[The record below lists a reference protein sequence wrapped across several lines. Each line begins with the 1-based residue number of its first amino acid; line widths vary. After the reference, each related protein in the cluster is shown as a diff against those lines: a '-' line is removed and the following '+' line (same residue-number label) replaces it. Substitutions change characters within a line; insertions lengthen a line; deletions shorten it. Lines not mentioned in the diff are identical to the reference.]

1 MITGPEELLVDRE
14 ADEIVAK
21 LVKSQPDREV
31 RELDCRHKA
40 EPGVPGIA
48 QDISNAAAPS
58 LFGEPPILVVRAV
71 DFADELT
78 LDALKSTMAESEG
91 PPMVITHNGAAKG
104 RGIINAATKAGFTV
118 QKSARPNERDLRR
131 LMRAEATAVGGQLS
145 DPAEHWLIE
154 AIGTQSV
161 ALLLGAVRQAV
172 SDSETGRVD
181 EAAVQAMVPALAK
194 VSAFKVVD
202 LLWAGDVVAATKLL
216 RQMEQQEKGVGVAV
230 VAALAH
236 GLRMMALAGLRGAT
250 PPSDMHLA
258 PWQGDRAREN
268 ARKWN
273 ATARKIAPVV
283 AALPTLDAAMKGGL
297 DGGIALDDEQKMAI
311 LEAVVTKLAAT

>member
-1 MITGPEELLVDRE
+1 LLVDRE

-118 QKSARPNERDLRR
+118 QKSARPN
-131 LMRAEATAVGGQLS
+131 
-145 DPAEHWLIE
+145 
-154 AIGTQSV
+154 
-161 ALLLGAVRQAV
+161 
-172 SDSETGRVD
+172 
-181 EAAVQAMVPALAK
+181 
-194 VSAFKVVD
+194 
-202 LLWAGDVVAATKLL
+202 
-216 RQMEQQEKGVGVAV
+216 
-230 VAALAH
+230 
-236 GLRMMALAGLRGAT
+236 
-250 PPSDMHLA
+250 
-258 PWQGDRAREN
+258 
-268 ARKWN
+268 
-273 ATARKIAPVV
+273 
-283 AALPTLDAAMKGGL
+283 
-297 DGGIALDDEQKMAI
+297 
-311 LEAVVTKLAAT
+311 